1 MQTCLLIWP
10 VRSIFFPDIIIIF
23 RRCSG
28 QKFCQVLV
36 PDVKVLVSDVKV
48 LVSDVEVLVSDGK
61 VLVPD
66 GKVLVPD
73 GKVLVLDGR
82 VLVPGCG
89 STGPWMGKYWSLDV
103 QIISTSCCRKIYRSF

>member
-10 VRSIFFPDIIIIF
+10 LTFIFFPDIVIIVW
-23 RRCSG
+23 RCSG

-36 PDVKVLVSDVKV
+36 PDVKVLV
-48 LVSDVEVLVSDGK
+48 LDVEVLVSDGK

-66 GKVLVPD
+66 GKILVPD
-73 GKVLVLDGR
+73 GKVLVPDVKVLVPDGK

-103 QIISTSCCRKIYRSF
+103 QIISRSCCRKINRSF